1 MRDKLQS
8 RKKILYHFFDGKGL
22 LYSEITFI
30 ISAKWGLYEFQ
41 MQEQIKTELLKE
53 GKLCNEKRPFQRC
66 SADGQGVFSAY
77 KEWKFYLQTENLYF

>member
-1 MRDKLQS
+1 MERDYFTLKS
-8 RKKILYHFFDGKGL
+8 H
-22 LYSEITFI
+22 SSV
-30 ISAKWGLYEFQ
+30 SAKWGLYEFQ

-66 SADGQGVFSAY
+66 SADGQGVFPAY